1 MTFNSTTMT
10 KQIFS
15 LMIAATLVV
24 SCGQKDNNQTVDQLI
39 AAKNNKELQA
49 RKATIQADLA
59 KIEAALATLNVRKE
73 EALVSVATLKD
84 TVFNH
89 YLDIQGS
96 VETKE
101 NILIQPEMPGTLV
114 ALNVKAGQRVSK
126 GQLLA
131 RVDDGGSSQQVASL
145 ETQYQLA
152 KTTFER
158 QKNLWS
164 QKIGSEIQYL
174 QAQTQML
181 SLQRSVAQ
189 AKAMLSKTEIRAPFS
204 GTIDE
209 VFVERGQVVSAGPQG
224 LMRIVNLNNMYV
236 STSIPESYIGKLKVG
251 TQVDVFLTSLNK
263 NYKGKVRQIGNFIN
277 PNNRSFG
284 IEVSIPN
291 PENLLRPNQVAK
303 LKVIDYT
310 VKNAIVV
317 PSNVI
322 QEDGKGNQFV
332 FVATNSDGKTATAKK
347 AMVTIGKSSDNV
359 TEILSGLSANDII
372 VIEGVNTISEEM
384 KLNFYYFNSRKNK
397 LCHIKIKNSAF
408 QVGQLTIVSR
418 CIS

>member
-1 MTFNSTTMT
+1 MTLNRTPMT

-372 VIEGVNTISEEM
+372 VIEGVNTISEGM
-384 KLNFYYFNSRKNK
+384 KLNF
-397 LCHIKIKNSAF
+397 
-408 QVGQLTIVSR
+408 
-418 CIS
+418 

>member
-1 MTFNSTTMT
+1 MT
-10 KQIFS
+10 KQLFA
-15 LMIAATLVV
+15 LLIAAILVV
-24 SCGQKDNNQTVDQLI
+24 SCGEKNNNQTVDQLI

-49 RKATIQADLA
+49 RKAAIQADLA

-96 VETKE
+96 VNTKE

-317 PSNVI
+317 PSNVV

-332 FVATNSDGKTATAKK
+332 FVAANSNGKTATAKK
-347 AMVTIGKSSDNV
+347 TMVTVGKSSDNL
-359 TEILSGLSANDII
+359 TEILSGLNANDII
-372 VIEGVNTISEEM
+372 VIEGVNTISEGM
-384 KLNFYYFNSRKNK
+384 KLNF
-397 LCHIKIKNSAF
+397 
-408 QVGQLTIVSR
+408 
-418 CIS
+418 

>member
-1 MTFNSTTMT
+1 MTLNRTPMT

-15 LMIAATLVV
+15 LLIAATLVV

-174 QAQTQML
+174 QAQTHML

-372 VIEGVNTISEEM
+372 VIEGVNTISEGM
-384 KLNFYYFNSRKNK
+384 KLNF
-397 LCHIKIKNSAF
+397 
-408 QVGQLTIVSR
+408 
-418 CIS
+418 

>member
-1 MTFNSTTMT
+1 MTFNNTTMT
-10 KQIFS
+10 KQIFI
-15 LMIAATLVV
+15 LLTAVTLVV

-49 RKATIQADLA
+49 RKAAIQADLA

-332 FVATNSDGKTATAKK
+332 FVATNSDRKTATAKK
-347 AMVTIGKSSDNV
+347 AMVTTGKSSDNV

-372 VIEGVNTISEEM
+372 VIEGVNTISEGM
-384 KLNFYYFNSRKNK
+384 KLNF
-397 LCHIKIKNSAF
+397 
-408 QVGQLTIVSR
+408 
-418 CIS
+418 